1 MSIPIPAGMEQ
12 APVTWTLGHTTGTE
26 ALRGARG
33 LVRFEPT
40 AVAVAYPDVTVL
52 PATVTARVTTG
63 VMDPVDLTVN
73 DPDLWNWR
81 VVPELGVA
89 WTPFHIDVT
98 PEGVDLAGVV
108 AVPGVGPIRAV
119 TGPPGAGI
127 AFHGDKT
134 SVDDLPTDATTGDGW
149 LVNGDLHVWSGTRWV
164 NAGPIQGPRGPV
176 GARGPQ
182 GEQGEVGPEST
193 VPGPRGPVGPR
204 GPQGVEGP
212 YGGTEVT
219 DPQVASF
226 FADGMETRAALDA
239 RLAALEYKSGPRDI
253 TSRMSVQ
260 PTSGTL
266 YLERIGDVV
275 WCDISGIRMPSSA
288 GFVQLVDLFPAGFRP
303 RRIQDFAT
311 AKRNNTDPAGAL
323 RVDFSGTAYF
333 YAVDSSRD
341 IRGVVSWPTR
351 DAPPSTLPGTPA

>member
-12 APVTWTLGHTTGTE
+12 ATVTWRLGHTTQGST
-26 ALRGARG
+26 LTGARG
-33 LVRFEPT
+33 FVRFEPT
-40 AVAVAYPDVTVL
+40 AVAVAYPAVTVL
-52 PATVTARVTTG
+52 PRPVEAKVTGG
-63 VMDPVDLTVN
+63 VMAPVELAVN

-81 VVPELGVA
+81 VIPEVGVT
-89 WTPFHIDVT
+89 WTPFHVDVLGPT
-98 PEGVDLAGVV
+98 DLATV
-108 AVPGVGPIRAV
+108 AVVPGKGPIRAV
-119 TGPPGAGI
+119 TGPPGRGLNLLGEKPGI
-127 AFHGDKT
+127 A
-134 SVDDLPTDATTGDGW
+134 DLPAEAVEGDAW
-149 LVNGDLHVWSGTRWV
+149 LIDQQLHVWGDSRWI
-164 NAGPIQGPRGPV
+164 NAGPIQGPQGPE
-176 GARGPQ
+176 GPRGPQ

-193 VPGPRGPVGPR
+193 VPGPRGPEGPR

-226 FADGMETRAALDA
+226 FAAGMETRAALDA
-239 RLAALEYKSGPRDI
+239 RLATLEYKSGPRDI

-333 YAVDSSRD
+333 YVVDSNRD